1 MTLTFL
7 GQRYQATTTE
17 VAHIP
22 TTQTG
27 KYRGA
32 NVTFSAGQMT
42 ASFNRQLTYRGVV
55 YIH

>member
-42 ASFNRQLTYRGVV
+42 ASFNRQLTYRGVA
-55 YIH
+55 YLH